1 MNTFIETNLKKE
13 ILDALDDIGFIKPT
27 PIQSKTIPYLID
39 SKVDL
44 IASAQTGTGKT
55 GAFGLPSIHRTNLD
69 IRKPQTL
76 ILCPTRELCIQIAK
90 DLNDFSKY
98 IVSLNVVSVYG
109 GSSIEKQ
116 IKSLK
121 KGAHIVVGTPGR
133 TKDMIKR
140 KRLSLRYIDRV
151 ILDEADEMLSM
162 GFKDDIDSILEKTPD
177 KKQMLL
183 FSATMNKK
191 ILSITKKFMTNPE
204 HIASEKINTSTKQ
217 VDHYYY
223 MVQARDRYKALK
235 RIADIN
241 PNIYGIIF
249 CRTRRETKDIANKL
263 MQDGYN
269 ADALHGDLTQA
280 QRDEVMERFRK
291 NRLQLLVA
299 TDVASRGIDVNNLSH
314 IINYNFPDDPEI
326 YVHRSGRT
334 GRAGN
339 KGISILIINTREM
352 RKIKELEKQFKINF
366 SREQVPSGKDI
377 CTKQL
382 FSLIDKIE
390 KVEVDEKQIEQFL
403 PDIYKKLEWL
413 SREELIKHFV
423 SAEFNQFLSYYKNS
437 KDLNVSS
444 NKSSK
449 KSNKS
454 NTDKKLFT
462 NLYINLGSKN
472 KLTPASLI
480 GIINEKLKSDDAII
494 GRIQI
499 LKTFSFFEID
509 KKKEVALLA
518 ALNNSKI
525 RGVKLLVEV
534 AKDDPKINSRKSSF
548 NQKRNVRSFKNKKT
562 KPRSKRSFKNKR

>member
-177 KKQMLL
+177 EKQMLL

-444 NKSSK
+444 NKSSM

-454 NTDKKLFT
+454 DTDKKLFT